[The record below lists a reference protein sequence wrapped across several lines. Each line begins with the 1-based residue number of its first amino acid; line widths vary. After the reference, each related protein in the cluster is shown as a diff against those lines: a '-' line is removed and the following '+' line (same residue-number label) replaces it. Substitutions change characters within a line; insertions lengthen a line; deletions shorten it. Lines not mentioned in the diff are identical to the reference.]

1 MQTKSKFKSK
11 PAEGAYLTIY
21 LSLTFGIVLSL
32 LLALIEGATI
42 GAVRAQAELVADLG
56 MDSIFA
62 EYHRELLNQYELFF
76 IDSSYGGSN
85 GGIGKTETHQKRNWK
100 KYPLPVTTMVRY
112 GNHRLCNI

>member
-76 IDSSYGGSN
+76 IDS
-85 GGIGKTETHQKRNWK
+85 
-100 KYPLPVTTMVRY
+100 
-112 GNHRLCNI
+112 